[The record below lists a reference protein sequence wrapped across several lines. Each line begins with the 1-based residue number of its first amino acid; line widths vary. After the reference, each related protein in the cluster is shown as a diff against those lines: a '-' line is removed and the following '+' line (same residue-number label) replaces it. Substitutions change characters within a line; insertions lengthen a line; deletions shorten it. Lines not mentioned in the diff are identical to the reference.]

1 MKMLRT
7 LYLLIWVLTPGCLAL
22 TGPAEVTG
30 YIGGSLR
37 LSCHYEEAFEQNTK
51 FWCKGYQF
59 IEVCSSSITKSESEE
74 KVEKDRVSI
83 EDNKKQ
89 HYFNVTMDKLR
100 LEDDGFYQCGIE
112 RRIIGPEGITT
123 KQPELNHPIKTTESN
138 TSFTP
143 SKPGKSK
150 SKVVIYCIVLL
161 FILLL
166 LAAVVLVVV
175 SRKKKRG
182 SCVQREKEINL
193 SEMASEKREE
203 VPYATLMISD
213 LQEKS
218 IYANADLVCN
228 PTLPQTTTEEVVYTE
243 VAKNSKC

>member
-112 RRIIGPEGITT
+112 RRIIGNIRHSVQVTISLGPEGITT

-143 SKPGKSK
+143 SKFM
-150 SKVVIYCIVLL
+150 C
-161 FILLL
+161 
-166 LAAVVLVVV
+166 AE
-175 SRKKKRG
+175 RKRNKPIRNGFREERG
-182 SCVQREKEINL
+182 SSLRHADDFRSAGEIHLCQCRSCLQPNSPTDNYRGGCVYRGGKEF
-193 SEMASEKREE
+193 
-203 VPYATLMISD
+203 
-213 LQEKS
+213 
-218 IYANADLVCN
+218 
-228 PTLPQTTTEEVVYTE
+228 
-243 VAKNSKC
+243 

>member
-112 RRIIGPEGITT
+112 RRIIGNIRHSVQVTISLGPEGITT

-182 SCVQREKEINL
+182 F
-193 SEMASEKREE
+193 REE
-203 VPYATLMISD
+203 RGSSLRHADDFRSAGEIHLCQCRSC
-213 LQEKS
+213 LQPNS
-218 IYANADLVCN
+218 
-228 PTLPQTTTEEVVYTE
+228 PTDNYRGGCVYRGGKE
-243 VAKNSKC
+243 F

>member
-112 RRIIGPEGITT
+112 RRIIGNIRHSVQVTISLGPEGITT

-143 SKPGKSK
+143 SNCSTGGG
-150 SKVVIYCIVLL
+150 V
-161 FILLL
+161 
-166 LAAVVLVVV
+166 A
-175 SRKKKRG
+175 
-182 SCVQREKEINL
+182 EKE
-193 SEMASEKREE
+193 KR
-203 VPYATLMISD
+203 
-213 LQEKS
+213 LQRRERKF
-218 IYANADLVCN
+218 LT
-228 PTLPQTTTEEVVYTE
+228 PR
-243 VAKNSKC
+243 